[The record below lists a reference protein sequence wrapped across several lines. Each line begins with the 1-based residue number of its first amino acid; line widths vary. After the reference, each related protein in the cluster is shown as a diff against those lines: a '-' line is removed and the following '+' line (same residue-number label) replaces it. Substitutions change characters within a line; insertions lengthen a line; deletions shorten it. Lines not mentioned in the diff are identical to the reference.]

1 MAPRTRKTFFHMAI
15 YFAGLVGSRGAA
27 ILLVPVYT
35 RVIDPAS
42 FALWDLCMT
51 TVLFLSPLFNLGLQS
66 AVMRY
71 FYHYDTEAEQ
81 RRVYNT
87 ALSFLFVTLVPTLTL
102 IVLFAPRLA
111 GALFQDAEQGP
122 LLILVAVL
130 AALLAVNQ
138 QPLAMLRAEERSM
151 AFSLLQFVRGV
162 GGPVAIIL
170 LLFAFQ
176 MGVSGII
183 WGEIIGAAM
192 LTIAAFACT
201 RRWIGLAFD
210 TAMLRQLLA
219 FGLPLLPMAIGSALL
234 AVSDRYILRAYIDL
248 EAMAPY
254 SLGFKVGMALSLV
267 VQAVQLSWMPAALQ
281 MDKETDGRS
290 HIASG
295 ALILHFCIF
304 ALAAGLACFAPE
316 VASLF
321 APPEGYGG
329 AEQVIPW
336 IALSYGIHGTV
347 YVFTVGIGISN
358 KTMWISAI
366 FCFAGALKFAL
377 SLYIIPVYG
386 IIGAAVTTCVAFLA
400 EFLAAYVI
408 AQRLYPL
415 PLSAARVMS
424 PLLMMA
430 VLLPIVLWSYELFYP
445 VALAVRA
452 VALAGFV
459 GASYATVL
467 RKRDRH
473 AFQKTLREKAKTIG
487 KRMART

>member
-15 YFAGLVGSRGAA
+15 YFVGLVGSRGAA

-111 GALFQDAEQGP
+111 GALFQDAGQGP

-267 VQAVQLSWMPAALQ
+267 IQAVQLSWQPAALQ
-281 MDKETDGRS
+281 LDKLDNGREK
-290 HIASG
+290 IAKN
-295 ALILHFCIF
+295 CIIIEVCIMC
-304 ALAAGLACFAPE
+304 LAVGIACFAPE
-316 VASLF
+316 LALIF
-321 APPEGYGG
+321 APGTGYAG
-329 AEQVIPW
+329 AAHIIPW
-336 IALSYGIHGTV
+336 IATAYGVHGVV
-347 YVFTVGIGISN
+347 YVYTIGFGIANQTGWTSFTFCVAGIIKVILTLLAVPRFGI
-358 KTMWISAI
+358 
-366 FCFAGALKFAL
+366 AGAAAMTLVAFALEFVITYAISQRVYRLPLKLHVVYGPIVLAGAALACVLAALELPIYLSLPIRIGVICGYMAL
-377 SLYIIPVYG
+377 SLL
-386 IIGAAVTTCVAFLA
+386 TCLNKSD
-400 EFLAAYVI
+400 
-408 AQRLYPL
+408 RT
-415 PLSAARVMS
+415 SAADW
-424 PLLMMA
+424 L
-430 VLLPIVLWSYELFYP
+430 
-445 VALAVRA
+445 
-452 VALAGFV
+452 
-459 GASYATVL
+459 
-467 RKRDRH
+467 
-473 AFQKTLREKAKTIG
+473 G
-487 KRMART
+487 KRMGRLKSR